1 MWQRLKWKFRKISGI
16 LAIFAVIEE
25 LPAVDKKANLNDGNI
40 IIRVYPNWWN
50 SDSSQWMSWKPN
62 ASALSQNSKKL
73 NILTGNRN
81 LTAKFVPLVRA
92 ILCPQDFMNVHN
104 CFSLFWIRIHVQ
116 LLQYGKI
123 CCWRFL
129 SCIRIKFQNTCM
141 ITTNLH
147 VIHHF
152 SI

>member
-25 LPAVDKKANLNDGNI
+25 LPAADKKANLNDGNI

-73 NILTGNRN
+73 NISTGNRN

-92 ILCPQDFMNVHN
+92 ILSPKILWTFTTVFHFFGFRFMFSFSNTGKFAADDF
-104 CFSLFWIRIHVQ
+104 
-116 LLQYGKI
+116 
-123 CCWRFL
+123 FL
-129 SCIRIKFQNTCM
+129 V
-141 ITTNLH
+141 LE
-147 VIHHF
+147 
-152 SI
+152 